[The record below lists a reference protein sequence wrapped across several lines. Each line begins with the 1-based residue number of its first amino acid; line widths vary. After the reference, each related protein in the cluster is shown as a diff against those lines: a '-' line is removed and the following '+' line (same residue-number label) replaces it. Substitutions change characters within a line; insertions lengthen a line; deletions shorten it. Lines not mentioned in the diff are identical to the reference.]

1 MQSWN
6 SQGVRYGARV
16 AGVLATVATGLLLG
30 WYGTAQGW
38 TLDGAHTEAALTALG
53 LALVVG
59 LRGVV
64 RLDRSLG

>member
-16 AGVLATVATGLLLG
+16 AAVLATVATGLLLG
-30 WYGTAQGW
+30 WYAAAQGW
-38 TLDGAHTEAALTALG
+38 TLDGAHTEPALMALG